1 MCPLPVSGPTRPRH
15 RDQLRATPVSRPARC
30 PVALTGGAAGPP
42 GGGELE
48 EEAEKEEEEGA
59 AAGAA
64 AGSRA
69 RPGLSRRSI
78 SARGRPVVPRGRRPG
93 PARCPGAAPGCQT

>member
-1 MCPLPVSGPTRPRH
+1 MDYLRRSRAGSAGRP
-15 RDQLRATPVSRPARC
+15 PA
-30 PVALTGGAAGPP
+30 
-42 GGGELE
+42 E
-48 EEAEKEEEEGA
+48 EEEEEKEEEEGA